1 MDGFRIEK
9 DRGRKGTCRVSM
21 SGRFGASA
29 ALQLED
35 QLGQLLKE
43 KAREARISLKD
54 VSSLSRENLGVL
66 FGMAVSFREAGGS
79 LRLSDIPP
87 VTEADIKVIMGQDYF
102 ERITEQ

>member
-1 MDGFRIEK
+1 
-9 DRGRKGTCRVSM
+9 M

-35 QLGQLLKE
+35 QLGQLLEE

-66 FGMAVSFREAGGS
+66 FGMAASFREAGGS